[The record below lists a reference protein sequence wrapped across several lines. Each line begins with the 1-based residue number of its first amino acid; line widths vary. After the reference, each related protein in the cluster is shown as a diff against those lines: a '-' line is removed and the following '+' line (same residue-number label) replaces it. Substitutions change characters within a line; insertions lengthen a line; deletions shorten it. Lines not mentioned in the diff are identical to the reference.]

1 MVNYICYNYA
11 GEVMYHV
18 YQWDTNLT
26 ISIFNIPIM
35 EGSEVYFHFCNR
47 LSKTAFVVQPTIDED
62 DQTKYTAIIPNE
74 LTSQP
79 ETIFLYIS
87 ERPVLDVNA
96 VITDI
101 KIPVIP
107 RVRPDDYIYQPPEG
121 MIIYPVGL
129 EVRDGEI
136 ILVDANGNKIGD
148 GVPYQG
154 SEGMSVHITIPLSN
168 PHTNTVVADYF
179 TVEQEW

>member
-47 LSKTAFVVQPTIDED
+47 LSKTAFVVQPTIDEN
-62 DQTKYTAIIPNE
+62 DQTKYTAVIPNE

-107 RVRPDDYIYQPPEG
+107 RVMPEDYIYQPQDP
-121 MIIYPVGL
+121 IIYPRGL
-129 EVRDGEI
+129 SMRDGEI
-136 ILVDANGNKIGD
+136 ILVDDNGNQIGD
-148 GVPYQG
+148 GVYVQG
-154 SEGMSVHITIPLSN
+154 LNVEYDVKILLNNPTIDGYLF
-168 PHTNTVVADYF
+168 DGF
-179 TVEQEW
+179 QIIEE

>member
-62 DQTKYTAIIPNE
+62 DQTKYTAVIPNE

-107 RVRPDDYIYQPPEG
+107 RVMPEDYIYQPQDP
-121 MIIYPVGL
+121 IIYPRGL
-129 EVRDGEI
+129 SIRDGEI
-136 ILVDANGNKIGD
+136 ILVDDNGNQIGD
-148 GVPYQG
+148 GVYVQG
-154 SEGMSVHITIPLSN
+154 LNVEYDVKILLNNPTIDGYLFD
-168 PHTNTVVADYF
+168 VF
-179 TVEQEW
+179 QIIEE

>member
-62 DQTKYTAIIPNE
+62 DQTKYTAVIPNE

-107 RVRPDDYIYQPPEG
+107 RVMPEDYIYQPQDP
-121 MIIYPVGL
+121 IIYPRGL
-129 EVRDGEI
+129 SIRDGEI
-136 ILVDANGNKIGD
+136 ILVDDNGNQIGD
-148 GVPYQG
+148 GVYVQG
-154 SEGMSVHITIPLSN
+154 LNVEYDVKILLNNPTIDGYLF
-168 PHTNTVVADYF
+168 DGF
-179 TVEQEW
+179 QIIEE

>member
-35 EGSEVYFHFCNR
+35 EGGEVYFHFCNR

-62 DQTKYTAIIPNE
+62 DRTKYTAVIPNE

-107 RVRPDDYIYQPPEG
+107 RVMPEDYIYQPQDP
-121 MIIYPVGL
+121 IIYPRGL
-129 EVRDGEI
+129 SIRDGEI
-136 ILVDANGNKIGD
+136 ILVDDNGNQIGD
-148 GVPYQG
+148 GVYVQG
-154 SEGMSVHITIPLSN
+154 LN
-168 PHTNTVVADYF
+168 RDVVDS
-179 TVEQEW
+179 